1 MKIPPVLYI
10 YYVIIMC
17 DSQFK
22 RKEVDISSK
31 NRDSANNTTAKG

>member
-1 MKIPPVLYI
+1 MKMPLVLYI

-22 RKEVDISSK
+22 RKEV
-31 NRDSANNTTAKG
+31 AY